1 MNLKDGLSEPIVK
14 WSFIEELD
22 HQSKQKSNPTLAR
35 EAKSLTKNL
44 LFNFEGMQLYKTFE
58 LLPDH
63 LISTDHPQKNHC
75 LYSYD
80 DQGSPRYSFIDTN
93 VLIFDLINLK
103 KYLALIANTNII
115 PVISFMVQA
124 ELESQLR
131 KRPTENLEK
140 AKAWLENVDD
150 RVMFE
155 EENQME
161 RACQELGLC
170 IRSCGDSACSNS
182 DNKILTSCL
191 YWRSTQPNHAV
202 SVITNDVNFTL
213 KATIH
218 GFAACGP
225 AAFLK

>member
-1 MNLKDGLSEPIVK
+1 MLRADISSQSRNSYKIYRNQQNKYSVNLKDGLSEPIVK

-35 EAKSLTKNL
+35 EAKSLTKYL

-75 LYSYD
+75 LYSYE

-124 ELESQLR
+124 ELESQLH
-131 KRPTENLEK
+131 
-140 AKAWLENVDD
+140 
-150 RVMFE
+150 
-155 EENQME
+155 
-161 RACQELGLC
+161 QEL
-170 IRSCGDSACSNS
+170 
-182 DNKILTSCL
+182 
-191 YWRSTQPNHAV
+191 WRQR
-202 SVITNDVNFTL
+202 L
-213 KATIH
+213 Q
-218 GFAACGP
+218 
-225 AAFLK
+225 